1 MSTQSSRSR
10 RDFLQKLTSAVSGT
24 AAIAATSGL
33 VQAAPV
39 DADKPETKEEKPA
52 SKGYQRTEHVDTYYH
67 LADF

>member
-10 RDFLQKLTSAVSGT
+10 RDFLQKLTSVVSGT
-24 AAIAATSGL
+24 AAIAASSGL

-39 DADKPETKEEKPA
+39 DADKLEKHEEKPA